1 MQHLP
6 HFRRATAVAAL
17 TLLAACTTIDPYT
30 GEERRSKAST
40 GAAIGAVAG
49 AIVGAATGDDA
60 KERRKRAL
68 IGASGGALAGGSAGY
83 YMDRQEQ
90 KLREELRGT
99 GVGVTREGDN
109 ITLNMPGNITFAT
122 DSASL
127 NPEFFDVLAAVAKVI
142 KEYEK
147 TLVSVTGHTD
157 STGADDYNQQL
168 SERRAATVGGY
179 LNQQGVST
187 ERLVIIG
194 YGEQRPVA
202 PNSSPEGRARNR
214 RVEITLEPI
223 TR

>member
-1 MQHLP
+1 MQHPPRVLG
-6 HFRRATAVAAL
+6 ATAVAAAA
-17 TLLAACTTIDPYT
+17 LLAACTTIDPYT

-49 AIVGAATGDDA
+49 AIAGAATGDDA

-99 GVGVTREGDN
+99 GVSVTREGDN

-122 DSASL
+122 DSAAL
-127 NPEFFDVLAAVAKVI
+127 NPEFFDVLESVAKVI

-157 STGADDYNQQL
+157 STGPDDYNQQL
-168 SERRAATVGGY
+168 SERRAATVASY
-179 LNQQGVST
+179 LNQRGVST
-187 ERLVIIG
+187 DRMVIIG
-194 YGEQRPVA
+194 YGEQRPIA
-202 PNSSPEGRARNR
+202 SNGTPEGRAKNR
-214 RVEITLEPI
+214 RVEITLEPL
-223 TR
+223 TQ